1 MVGVVQ
7 YGCSGGR
14 EAMKKETLKE
24 CGRLAICE
32 LPAIV
37 VVILGAE
44 HWFLPMAFVGAMI
57 WSSK

>member
-1 MVGVVQ
+1 
-7 YGCSGGR
+7 
-14 EAMKKETLKE
+14 MKKETLKE